1 MISLSNRPL
10 GAFKMIDDK
19 TISTIEKIERRLKE
33 IETVVKELNQAIEDY
48 LQWMAESG
56 YAKGTRET
64 YARGLKQFSVFIKQR
79 KCAFEEIFTKDTL
92 RDFKKSGRSYQ
103 LHAIYGLSRYLFN
116 QEKISKPLLTRD
128 PPIDLPKIYEDY
140 LFYNQQ
146 HWVDGNARRI
156 RRVLFAFHEYLQKE
170 LIDLTRL
177 TIENVDAFLAQFFA
191 PFKPSTQRAYRS
203 MLRGFLTYLYHER
216 NIIKRDLASFIVGR
230 REYGLAKP
238 PKFLRPKEIQKLFT
252 HFSLSFDSDIRTYA
266 MMHLA
271 YTLGLR
277 PKEVALIKL
286 DDISFSKAEL
296 NLTDRKNNRP
306 ITLPIPDVTL
316 KAVAAYRIAR
326 PHAKHNT
333 LFISLYPPYRPVSPN
348 TIGQHIRKAMKTAGL
363 PSTTYWLRHTY
374 AQNLLES
381 GASVFEVKEM
391 LGHDDIESTKQY
403 LHVHIQLMR
412 QVLFNE
418 TL

>member
-19 TISTIEKIERRLKE
+19 TTIEKIEQRLKE
-33 IETVVKELNQAIEDY
+33 IEKVVKELDQAIEGY
-48 LQWMAESG
+48 LQWMAGSG
-56 YAKGTRET
+56 YAKSTQEAYGQ
-64 YARGLKQFSVFIKQR
+64 GLKQFSVFIKQR

-92 RDFKKSGRSYQ
+92 RDFKKLGRSYQ

-116 QEKISKPLLTRD
+116 QEKISKPLLTKD

-140 LFYNQQ
+140 LFYYQQ

-170 LIDLTRL
+170 QIDLTRL
-177 TIENVDAFLAQFFA
+177 AIEHVDAFLAQFFA

-203 MLRGFLTYLYHER
+203 MLRSFLTYLYHER
-216 NIIKRDLASFIVGR
+216 KIINRDIASFIVGR

-238 PKFLRPKEIQKLFT
+238 PKFLRPKEIQKLFAGFT
-252 HFSLSFDSDIRTYA
+252 LSSDSDIRTYA
-266 MMHLA
+266 TMHLA

-306 ITLPIPDVTL
+306 ITLPISDVTL

-363 PSTTYWLRHTY
+363 LSTTYWLRHTY